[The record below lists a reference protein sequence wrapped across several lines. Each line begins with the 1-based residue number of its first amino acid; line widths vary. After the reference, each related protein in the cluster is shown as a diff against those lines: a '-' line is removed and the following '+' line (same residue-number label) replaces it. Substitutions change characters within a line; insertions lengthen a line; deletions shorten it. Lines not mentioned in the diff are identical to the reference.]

1 MLPVCICLMGTKLDW
16 RSVGLIGWYGPRG
29 IASVLYL
36 LMVVYDLG
44 LAGQERILSVIV
56 LTVLLSVFM
65 HGVSAVP
72 LSRLYALRSS
82 NGAN

>member
-1 MLPVCICLMGTKLDW
+1 MGTQLDL
-16 RSVGLIGWYGPRG
+16 RSVGLIGWFGPRG

-72 LSRLYALRSS
+72 LSRLYAVRSS